1 MKEMFTSTEKRI
13 IEAMLK
19 LDRFANANE
28 IAKVA
33 NDLSWATTK
42 NTLIKLWQT
51 KKILDMKLKN
61 KLRYYRIK
69 EELR

>member
-1 MKEMFTSTEKRI
+1 MFTSTEKRI